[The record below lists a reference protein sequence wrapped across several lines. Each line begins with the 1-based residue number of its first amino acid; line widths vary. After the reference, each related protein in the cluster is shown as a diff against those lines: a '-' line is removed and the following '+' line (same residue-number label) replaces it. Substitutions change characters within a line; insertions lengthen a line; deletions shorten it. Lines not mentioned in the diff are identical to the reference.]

1 MQRHWNTYGTDRGYE
16 NLIERTT
23 ELSVSGWGLRVL
35 NLETFIAGKEEVNHE
50 RDNAFIAILKRNLKE
65 KSKRQA

>member
-35 NLETFIAGKEEVNHE
+35 NLETFIAVKEEVNHE
-50 RDNAFIAILKRNLKE
+50 
-65 KSKRQA
+65 